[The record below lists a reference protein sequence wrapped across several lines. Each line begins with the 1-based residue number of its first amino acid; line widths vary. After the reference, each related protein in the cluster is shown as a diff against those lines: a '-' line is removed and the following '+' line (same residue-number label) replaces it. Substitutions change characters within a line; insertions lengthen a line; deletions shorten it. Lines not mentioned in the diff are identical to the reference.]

1 MGSIYRRKWKDKNG
15 NIKEGKILWIKY
27 YDRNGKPIREST
39 GRTNR
44 ESTGSTK
51 DSDAKKLLK
60 RREGEISNGKLPGI
74 YFDRVKFD
82 ELAEDF
88 LTDYRINGK
97 KSLWRAEITVNHLK
111 SHFEGFSVTDI
122 TTTRVKAYIAS
133 RMEEGSS
140 NGTIN
145 RELAALKR
153 MLNLGAKQ
161 TPPKVDRVPYIP
173 KLKENNVR
181 KGFFEHEDYLR
192 LLDALPSYLKP
203 VITFGYI
210 TGWRKSEILGL
221 TWEQVDL
228 KEGTVR
234 LEVGEAKNEEAR
246 TIYLDGE
253 LRGLIKAQMAQRQL
267 GCPYVFHR
275 DGKPIKDFRGSW
287 VRACR
292 EAELEGKLFHDLRRT
307 AVRNMVRAGI
317 PERVAMMMSGHKTR
331 SVFDRYNIVSPEDLK
346 QAATKQE
353 AYLENLTGTV
363 LGTIPNSGTKRNAA

>member
-1 MGSIYRRKWKDKNG
+1 MGSIYRRKWKDKDG
-15 NIKEGKILWIKY
+15 NIREGEILWIKY
-27 YDRNGKPIREST
+27 YRNGKPIREST
-39 GRTNR
+39 G
-44 ESTGSTK
+44 SSK
-51 DSDAKKLLK
+51 DADAKRLLK
-60 RREGEISNGKLPGI
+60 KREGEISAGKLPGI
-74 YFDRVKFD
+74 YFDRVRFD

-97 KSLWRAEITVNHLK
+97 KSLWRAEITVHHLK
-111 SHFEGFSVTDI
+111 SHFEGLRVTDI
-122 TTTRVKAYIAS
+122 TTARVKAYIRS

-181 KGFFEHEDYLR
+181 KGFFEHEDYLK
-192 LLDALPSYLKP
+192 LLGALPSYLQP
-203 VITFGYI
+203 AITFGYK
-210 TGWRKSEILGL
+210 TGWRKSEIFGL

-234 LEVGEAKNEEAR
+234 LEAGEAKNEEPR
-246 TIYLDGE
+246 TIYLDGA
-253 LRGLIKAQMAQRQL
+253 LRGLIKALMAQRQL

-292 EAELEGKLFHDLRRT
+292 EAELEG
-307 AVRNMVRAGI
+307 
-317 PERVAMMMSGHKTR
+317 
-331 SVFDRYNIVSPEDLK
+331 
-346 QAATKQE
+346 
-353 AYLENLTGTV
+353 
-363 LGTIPNSGTKRNAA
+363 